1 MLLPSSSP
9 TKLALPMF
17 TSRVQGGFASPADDH
32 LEGTVDLN
40 ELLIQRPAATFFLR
54 VSGHSMIGAGI
65 HEGDLLVV
73 DKSIEAK
80 DGSIV
85 IAALNG
91 QLTVKR
97 LSYEHGEVCLVPENP
112 EFSKVLIQEFDELVI
127 WGCVTNVIHAL

>member
-1 MLLPSSSP
+1 MLLPSLTP
-9 TKLALPMF
+9 TTLELPIF
-17 TSRVQGGFASPADDH
+17 TCRVQGGFASPADDH

-40 ELLIQRPAATFFLR
+40 ELLVHHPAATFFLR
-54 VSGHSMIGAGI
+54 VSGNSMIGVGI

-73 DKSIEAK
+73 DRSIDAK

-97 LSYEHGEVCLVPENP
+97 LSYADGEVSLVPENP
-112 EFSKVLIQEFDELVI
+112 EFQPMPVLEFDELVI